1 VQGAPPV
8 AIVKE
13 YSVTGVLDEILHIL
27 SPEPRGSSTM
37 FVPEVD
43 SW

>member
-1 VQGAPPV
+1 M
-8 AIVKE
+8 VKE
-13 YSVTGVLDEILHIL
+13 YSVTGVLGEMLHIL
-27 SPEPRGSSTM
+27 SASFRGSSTM